1 MKEDFRKTQ
10 TATSTPIEAISN
22 EVSEIVSKGLIEV
35 EKRIDINSCHDN
47 PTITQ
52 YARHTLKSGGKRIRS
67 RFILLSF
74 LLFNDTLSDDALNIA
89 TAAELFH
96 TGTLLH
102 DDVMDDAKLR
112 RGRETISHKWG
123 SKNAVILGDFL
134 SSRAFSLLLKANSM
148 QIIEAFV
155 QVAHNLG
162 EGVLT
167 EEIHKDDMNL
177 DEETYFF
184 IIKHKTASFFRAC
197 ASIGAI
203 LSERSD
209 EELEHLRE
217 FGLSFGIAFQI
228 TDDLMDVVSDETT
241 MGKPRGQDIL
251 EGHLTLP
258 LIKYFANDNLAI
270 PKGKLSELTPSDIEF
285 KNLLDGLNR
294 DGSLMYSYSKAEEY
308 TNRALASLD
317 FFKEKAAYT
326 LYRKIATELISRKS

>member
-1 MKEDFRKTQ
+1 MKQDFRNTQ
-10 TATSTPIEAISN
+10 SVTSTSIEAISN
-22 EVSEIVSKGLIEV
+22 EVSEIVSRGLIEV
-35 EKRIDINSCHDN
+35 EKRIDINSHHDN
-47 PTITQ
+47 LSIKQ
-52 YARHTLKSGGKRIRS
+52 YAQHALKSGGKRIRS
-67 RFILLSF
+67 RFILLSY
-74 LLFNDTLSDDALNIA
+74 LLFDDTLSDDVLNIA

-96 TGTLLH
+96 TATLLH

-134 SSRAFSLLLKANSM
+134 TSCAFNLLLKVNSM

-155 QVAHNLG
+155 KVAHDLG

-177 DEETYFF
+177 TEETYFF

-203 LSERSD
+203 LAERSD

-241 MGKPRGQDIL
+241 MGKHRGQDIL

-258 LIKYFANDNLAI
+258 LIKYFAKYNRAV
-270 PKGKLSELTPSDIEF
+270 PQRKLSELAPTDTEF
-285 KNLLDGLNR
+285 RNLLKGLNS
-294 DGSLMYSYSKAEEY
+294 DGSLSYSYSKAEEY

-317 FFKEKAAYT
+317 FFKEKSAYG
-326 LYRKIATELISRKS
+326 LIKKIAIELVRRKS